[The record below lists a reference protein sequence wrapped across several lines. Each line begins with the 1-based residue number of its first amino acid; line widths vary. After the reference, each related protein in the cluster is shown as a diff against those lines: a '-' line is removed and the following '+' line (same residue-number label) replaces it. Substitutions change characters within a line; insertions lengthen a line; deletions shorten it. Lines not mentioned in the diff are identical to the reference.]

1 MLKILIVD
9 DEAPTRM
16 RIIKGIDWEEF
27 NISQIIQAEDGE
39 EALHLC
45 DTFIPDILLTDV
57 RMPKTD
63 GIELATRLTQRFPG
77 IKTIFVSGYTD
88 KEYFKSAIR
97 LGAVSYIEKPVD
109 LGELKDV
116 LAETVSALNND
127 RSTAHKIKAFEQSR
141 NLQKL
146 MEVAG
151 ELCQP
156 SF

>member
-1 MLKILIVD
+1 M
-9 DEAPTRM
+9 
-16 RIIKGIDWEEF
+16 
-27 NISQIIQAEDGE
+27 
-39 EALHLC
+39 C

-63 GIELATRLTQRFPG
+63 GIELVATGLTQRFPG

-109 LGELKDV
+109 LGELKDA

-127 RSTAHKIKAFEQSR
+127 RSTAHKIK
-141 NLQKL
+141 
-146 MEVAG
+146 G
-151 ELCQP
+151 I
-156 SF
+156 